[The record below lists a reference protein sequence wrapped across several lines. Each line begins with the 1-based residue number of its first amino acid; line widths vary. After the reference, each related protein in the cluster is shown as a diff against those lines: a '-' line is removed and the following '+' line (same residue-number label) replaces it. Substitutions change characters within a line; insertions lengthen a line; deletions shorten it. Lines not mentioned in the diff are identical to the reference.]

1 MLTQVAFGVPLFF
14 FLSALVVFVSLFFL
28 VTPYILCVV
37 ELVKIVFFQLTKLLN
52 NRAHVLK

>member
-14 FLSALVVFVSLFFL
+14 FLFALVVFFSLFFP

-37 ELVKIVFFQLTKLLN
+37 ELVKIVFFQLTKLIN
-52 NRAHVLK
+52 NRGTCS